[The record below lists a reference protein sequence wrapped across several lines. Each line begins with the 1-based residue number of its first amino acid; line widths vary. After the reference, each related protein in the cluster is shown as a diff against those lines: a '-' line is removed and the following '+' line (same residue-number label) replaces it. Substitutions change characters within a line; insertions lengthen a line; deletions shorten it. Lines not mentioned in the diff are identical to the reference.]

1 MSLHPEV
8 TIHLHGAPTKDGVA
22 VTAIVTVIATEN
34 VTDTGAVNERAVV
47 DEEDQ
52 IIGLHRAIVTR
63 AGKGEGVCS
72 RDRN

>member
-8 TIHLHGAPTKDGVA
+8 IIHLHGALTRDGVV

-52 IIGLHRAIVTR
+52 ITGLHRAIVTR

-72 RDRN
+72 RDWN

>member
-8 TIHLHGAPTKDGVA
+8 TIHLHGAPTRDGVA
-22 VTAIVTVIATEN
+22 VTAIVTVI

-52 IIGLHRAIVTR
+52 ITGLHQAIVTR

-72 RDRN
+72 RDWN